1 MAKADPLYPLMQLE
15 LRSLAMITENLETV
29 LGVAAPSAAQPPA
42 SPRTRSVT

>member
-29 LGVAAPSAAQPPA
+29 LESLRLPLR
-42 SPRTRSVT
+42 SPRQAPVPGA